1 MITTTP
7 TVDNPMAVVKIM
19 VTGTGSRTM
28 VTEIESIT
36 HTLTTTE
43 TMMDIGEAADHTI
56 MVANP

>member
-7 TVDNPMAVVKIM
+7 TVDNPRVVVKIM
-19 VTGTGSRTM
+19 VTGTGRRTM

-43 TMMDIGEAADHTI
+43 TMMDIGVAADHTI
-56 MVANP
+56 MVAIP